1 MLIRT
6 ALALV
11 PCLSLTSLCQSEPID
26 NLRELRPALTRC
38 WRAPAGTVGS
48 ELTVALALKRD
59 GHLLGRP
66 RITHAAVAGSAEA
79 QKRFVGS
86 VLASLSQCTP
96 VRITD
101 SLGQAIA
108 GRRFMIRFQSKPR
121 ERQAYRDVNHD
132 YVLRDGEARAS
143 PRVLGKGRARM
154 RVDDGDPRAPL
165 ARRLLADR
173 LPGGEV
179 ALRSLGLGS
188 ARRARIPSSGA
199 HRWPRRSCRAG
210 GSAG

>member
-11 PCLSLTSLCQSEPID
+11 PCLSFTSLCQSEPID
-26 NLRELRPALTRC
+26 SLRELRPALTRC

-59 GHLLGRP
+59 GHMLGRP
-66 RITHAAVAGSAEA
+66 RITHAALAGRAEA

-121 ERQAYRDVNHD
+121 ERQAYRDVDHD
-132 YVLRDGEARAS
+132 YVLRDGEARA
-143 PRVLGKGRARM
+143 
-154 RVDDGDPRAPL
+154 
-165 ARRLLADR
+165 
-173 LPGGEV
+173 V
-179 ALRSLGLGS
+179 ACGVVIL
-188 ARRARIPSSGA
+188 
-199 HRWPRRSCRAG
+199 
-210 GSAG
+210 